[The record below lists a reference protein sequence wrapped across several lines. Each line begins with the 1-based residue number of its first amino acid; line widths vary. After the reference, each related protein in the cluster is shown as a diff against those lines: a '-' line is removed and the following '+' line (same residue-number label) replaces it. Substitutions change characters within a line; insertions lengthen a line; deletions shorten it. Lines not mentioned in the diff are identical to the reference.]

1 MSEIFSIQDYSNRF
15 QRDSFNINK
24 YRGITEF
31 NQNKNNDID
40 KKDSLGNSK
49 SATRTGNEAVKEN
62 KTFEEILKEQSIEKT
77 QGIVSSANLQF
88 PKNIKEEVS
97 QDPYRKKLYDASVEF
112 ESIFVKMML
121 KEMKTSIHKSN
132 LISGGHAEE
141 IFEDML
147 YDEYAKNISKNDSM
161 GIAEQV
167 YSSLSSNLPPLKP

>member
-1 MSEIFSIQDYSNRF
+1 MSDIFSIQDYSNRF

-24 YRGITEF
+24 YRGITEA
-31 NQNKNNDID
+31 NQNKDPNSVNPQGNMKTENN
-40 KKDSLGNSK
+40 K
-49 SATRTGNEAVKEN
+49 S
-62 KTFEEILKEQSIEKT
+62 FEEVLKAQQIEKT
-77 QGIVSSANLQF
+77 QGTVSSADLVF
-88 PKNIKEEVS
+88 PKNIKQEVA

-147 YDEYAKNISKNDSM
+147 YDEYAKNISKNDSV

>member
-1 MSEIFSIQDYSNRF
+1 MSDIFSIQDYSSRF

-24 YRGITEF
+24 YKGITEA
-31 NQNKNNDID
+31 NQNKDPNSVNPQTNMNAGNN
-40 KKDSLGNSK
+40 K
-49 SATRTGNEAVKEN
+49 S
-62 KTFEEILKEQSIEKT
+62 FEEVLKEQQIEKT
-77 QGIVSSANLQF
+77 QGTVSSADIVF
-88 PKNIKEEVS
+88 PKNIKQEVA

-147 YDEYAKNISKNDSM
+147 YDEYAKNISKNDSV